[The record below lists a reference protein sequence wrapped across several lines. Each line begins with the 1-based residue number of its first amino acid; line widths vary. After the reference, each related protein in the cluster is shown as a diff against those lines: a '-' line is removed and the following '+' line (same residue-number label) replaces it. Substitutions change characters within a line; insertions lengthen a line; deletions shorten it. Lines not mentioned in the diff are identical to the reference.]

1 MIVPNKIIPF
11 NESVLSKIEFVLRE
25 LSDESELIH
34 LYHKVERKFA
44 GIDQFLYAIDV
55 LYALGRVSIDEPT
68 RTVKNAG

>member
-11 NESVLSKIEFVLRE
+11 NESVISKLEFILRE
-25 LSDESELIH
+25 LGDEEELNN

-55 LYALGRVSIDEPT
+55 LYALDRIRIDEPT
-68 RTVKNAG
+68 RTVKHAG